1 MDQWCKLCETR
12 ECFCFSCRYGRRQAY
27 QITILHQNSWTEIT
41 TSGGLD
47 QNVPQSFA
55 SQMDRWGRHLL
66 AVVHEIKQ
74 LNLTYRRVNTEL
86 LIHHTR
92 KSSKVLTAFSKKRKT
107 TFKYYT
113 GDLCQKYQIRWKWW
127 QKRHYF
133 TCIFFF
139 INHSSSFNQELF
151 LFSIHRLNVVLLIFI
166 ISMESFSQPV
176 SWTKVVCPRDKEGKR
191 FSNPPAD
198 AAYYSHR
205 SKTSSF
211 DGMTDRQVWRPWGH

>member
-1 MDQWCKLCETR
+1 MEQQSNKGPRRVVFKTWQPFSLPYDIWRVRLFFISVMQTSSRSSTSPCAFQHRYLYLSLYQTSGNFGTQTKRRHFLLDQWCKLCGTR
-12 ECFCFSCRYGRRQAY
+12 ECFCFSYRYGPRQAY
-27 QITILHQNSWTEIT
+27 QITIPHQNSWTEIT
-41 TSGGLD
+41 ISGGLD

-92 KSSKVLTAFSKKRKT
+92 KLSKVLTAFSKKKKKT

-113 GDLCQKYQIRWKWW
+113 GDLCQKYQIRLKRW

-133 TCIFFF
+133 ACIFFY
-139 INHSSSFNQELF
+139 QPQLLF
-151 LFSIHRLNVVLLIFI
+151 
-166 ISMESFSQPV
+166 
-176 SWTKVVCPRDKEGKR
+176 
-191 FSNPPAD
+191 
-198 AAYYSHR
+198 
-205 SKTSSF
+205 
-211 DGMTDRQVWRPWGH
+211 